1 MQKVAL
7 ITGTGSG
14 IGKALAELLL
24 SENYLIF
31 GYSRTNQIENK
42 NFTFTKIDLS
52 DMESVQ
58 KLQFPNVDVASD
70 VLLVNNAATI
80 GSILPIDKKT
90 DEEILREYNLNIISP
105 TLLSRK
111 FINNYSDNKKLL
123 INIGSGA
130 ANKAIASW
138 STYCATKSGLDML
151 TEVIQKEKH
160 ESLKVFSIHPGV
172 VNTNMQE
179 EIRKSD
185 ADFFPIKQQ
194 FIDYYSKNELFSVD
208 FVALKIFQIIVKNE
222 DFEEMIEMERQ
233 KNTWTFEERWLS
245 RIWDKWK
252 EFIEPPGNPKWSSV
266 GHDSMGTINI
276 P

>member
-52 DMESVQ
+52 DMEAVQ
-58 KLQFPNVDVASD
+58 KLQFPNVNVASD

-80 GSILPIDKKT
+80 GSILPIDRKT
-90 DEEILREYNLNIISP
+90 NEEILREYNLNIISP

-208 FVALKIFQIIVKNE
+208 FVALKIFQIIEKNE
-222 DFEEMIEMERQ
+222 DF
-233 KNTWTFEERWLS
+233 
-245 RIWDKWK
+245 K
-252 EFIEPPGNPKWSSV
+252 E
-266 GHDSMGTINI
+266 NI
-276 P
+276 LNLRDCE

>member
-42 NFTFTKIDLS
+42 NFTFIKIDLS
-52 DMESVQ
+52 DMEAVQ
-58 KLQFPNVDVASD
+58 KLQFPNVNVAFD

-80 GSILPIDKKT
+80 GSILPIDRKT
-90 DEEILREYNLNIISP
+90 NEEILREYNLNIISP

-208 FVALKIFQIIVKNE
+208 FVALKIFQIIAKNE
-222 DFEEMIEMERQ
+222 DLKEIILNLRDFE
-233 KNTWTFEERWLS
+233 
-245 RIWDKWK
+245 
-252 EFIEPPGNPKWSSV
+252 
-266 GHDSMGTINI
+266 
-276 P
+276 

>member
-52 DMESVQ
+52 DMEAVQ
-58 KLQFPNVDVASD
+58 KLQFPNVNVAFD

-80 GSILPIDKKT
+80 GSILPIDRKT
-90 DEEILREYNLNIISP
+90 NEEILREYNLNIISP

-208 FVALKIFQIIVKNE
+208 FVALKIFQIIAKNE
-222 DFEEMIEMERQ
+222 DFKEIILNLRD
-233 KNTWTFEERWLS
+233 FE
-245 RIWDKWK
+245 
-252 EFIEPPGNPKWSSV
+252 
-266 GHDSMGTINI
+266 
-276 P
+276 

>member
-14 IGKALAELLL
+14 IGKTLAELLL

-31 GYSRTNQIENK
+31 GYSRTNQIENT

-52 DMESVQ
+52 DMEAVQ
-58 KLQFPNVDVASD
+58 KLQFPNIDVTSN

-90 DEEILREYNLNIISP
+90 NEEILREYNLNIISP

-130 ANKAIASW
+130 ANKAIASL

-172 VNTNMQE
+172 VNTKMQE
-179 EIRKSD
+179 EIRKSN

-194 FIDYYSKNELFSVD
+194 FIDYYNKNELFSVD
-208 FVALKIFQIIVKNE
+208 FVALKIFQIIAKNE
-222 DFEEMIEMERQ
+222 DLEEIILNLRDFE
-233 KNTWTFEERWLS
+233 
-245 RIWDKWK
+245 
-252 EFIEPPGNPKWSSV
+252 
-266 GHDSMGTINI
+266 
-276 P
+276 

>member
-24 SENYLIF
+24 SENYLVF

-52 DMESVQ
+52 DMEAVQ
-58 KLQFPNVDVASD
+58 KLQFPNVNLASD

-80 GSILPIDKKT
+80 GSILPIHKKT
-90 DEEILREYNLNIISP
+90 NEEILREYNLNIISP

-111 FINNYSDNKKLL
+111 FINTYSNNKKLL
-123 INIGSGA
+123 INISSGA
-130 ANKAIASW
+130 ANKPIASW

-160 ESLKVFSIHPGV
+160 ENLKIFSIHPGV

-179 EIRKSD
+179 EIRRSD
-185 ADFFPIKQQ
+185 ANFFPIKQQ

-208 FVALKIFQIIVKNE
+208 FVALKIFQIIAKNE
-222 DFEEMIEMERQ
+222 DFKEIILHIRD
-233 KNTWTFEERWLS
+233 FE
-245 RIWDKWK
+245 
-252 EFIEPPGNPKWSSV
+252 
-266 GHDSMGTINI
+266 
-276 P
+276 

>member
-52 DMESVQ
+52 DMEALQ
-58 KLQFPNVDVASD
+58 KLQFPNVNVAFD

-208 FVALKIFQIIVKNE
+208 FVALKIFQIIAKNE
-222 DFEEMIEMERQ
+222 DF
-233 KNTWTFEERWLS
+233 
-245 RIWDKWK
+245 K
-252 EFIEPPGNPKWSSV
+252 EIILNLRDF
-266 GHDSMGTINI
+266 
-276 P
+276 

>member
-1 MQKVAL
+1 MQKIAL

-24 SENYLIF
+24 KNNYLVF
-31 GYSRTNQIENK
+31 GYSRTNSITHP
-42 NFTFTKIDLS
+42 NFTYTKIDLS
-52 DMESVQ
+52 NLEAVQ
-58 KLQFPNVDVASD
+58 KLQFPNVDVTID

-80 GSILPIDKKT
+80 GSILPIDKKA
-90 DEEILREYNLNIISP
+90 EKEIIQEYNLNIISP

-111 FINNYSDNKKLL
+111 FINNYSDNKKVL

-138 STYCATKSGLDML
+138 STYCTTKSGLDML

-172 VNTNMQE
+172 ENTNMQE

-208 FVALKIFQIIVKNE
+208 FVALKIFQIIAKNE
-222 DFEEMIEMERQ
+222 DFKEIILNLRD
-233 KNTWTFEERWLS
+233 FE
-245 RIWDKWK
+245 
-252 EFIEPPGNPKWSSV
+252 
-266 GHDSMGTINI
+266 
-276 P
+276 

>member
-52 DMESVQ
+52 DMEAVQ
-58 KLQFPNVDVASD
+58 KLQFPNVNVTSD

-90 DEEILREYNLNIISP
+90 NEEILREYNLNIISP

-123 INIGSGA
+123 VNIGSGA

-208 FVALKIFQIIVKNE
+208 FVALKIFQIIAKNE
-222 DFEEMIEMERQ
+222 DLNEIILNLRDFE
-233 KNTWTFEERWLS
+233 
-245 RIWDKWK
+245 
-252 EFIEPPGNPKWSSV
+252 
-266 GHDSMGTINI
+266 
-276 P
+276 

>member
-1 MQKVAL
+1 MRKIAL
-7 ITGTGSG
+7 ITGTRVG
-14 IGKALAELLL
+14 IGKALSKLLL
-24 SENYLIF
+24 KKGFKVF

-42 NFTFTKIDLS
+42 NFTFIKIDLS
-52 DMESVQ
+52 DMEAVQ
-58 KLQFPNVDVASD
+58 KLQFPNVNVAFD

-80 GSILPIDKKT
+80 GSILPIDRKT
-90 DEEILREYNLNIISP
+90 NEEILREYNLNIISP

-208 FVALKIFQIIVKNE
+208 FVALKIFQIIAKNE
-222 DFEEMIEMERQ
+222 DF
-233 KNTWTFEERWLS
+233 
-245 RIWDKWK
+245 K
-252 EFIEPPGNPKWSSV
+252 EITLNLRDF
-266 GHDSMGTINI
+266 
-276 P
+276 

>member
-52 DMESVQ
+52 DMEAVQ
-58 KLQFPNVDVASD
+58 KLQFPNVDVTSD

-90 DEEILREYNLNIISP
+90 NEEILREYNLNIISP

-208 FVALKIFQIIVKNE
+208 FVALKIFQIIAKNE
-222 DFEEMIEMERQ
+222 DF
-233 KNTWTFEERWLS
+233 
-245 RIWDKWK
+245 K
-252 EFIEPPGNPKWSSV
+252 EIILNLRDF
-266 GHDSMGTINI
+266 
-276 P
+276 

>member
-14 IGKALAELLL
+14 IGRALAELLL

-52 DMESVQ
+52 DMEAVQ

-90 DEEILREYNLNIISP
+90 NEEILREYNLNIISP

-138 STYCATKSGLDML
+138 STYCTTKSGLDML

-208 FVALKIFQIIVKNE
+208 FVALKIFQIIAKNE
-222 DFEEMIEMERQ
+222 
-233 KNTWTFEERWLS
+233 
-245 RIWDKWK
+245 
-252 EFIEPPGNPKWSSV
+252 
-266 GHDSMGTINI
+266 
-276 P
+276 

>member
-52 DMESVQ
+52 DMEAVQ

-90 DEEILREYNLNIISP
+90 NEEILREYNLNIISP

-208 FVALKIFQIIVKNE
+208 FVALKIFQIIAKNE
-222 DFEEMIEMERQ
+222 DFKEIILNLRD
-233 KNTWTFEERWLS
+233 FE
-245 RIWDKWK
+245 
-252 EFIEPPGNPKWSSV
+252 
-266 GHDSMGTINI
+266 
-276 P
+276 